1 MSYPNVL
8 VRDLHDIIHNDKYGW
23 YVCWGPA
30 RYGKSTL
37 CLLLSYW
44 VYKDWDKVLNSVVFN
59 LNQLLYKLEHGIP
72 ARWPT
77 RNQLHRRI
85 PLLIWDD
92 FACHAGKAKTQ
103 HERSWDIFKGAFD
116 SLGVK
121 IGVLIANMVTPSSP
135 TQQLTEKYTHE
146 LYVYSRGRCK
156 YDRVKHQQD
165 FYNFRTRQN
174 KEWLCDFEFDQ
185 VPADVFRQYDEMR
198 CSLAEEV
205 LVSIKDVMATTE
217 VETIMKRIKPIDVNV
232 LRLIDEKGPTYSKAV
247 LSELGE
253 EGRQAIVRLKARG
266 LIVPRRES
274 LHYYKY
280 DMTDLGLSVLEA
292 LNQEKPKVPSFPKG

>member
-1 MSYPNVL
+1 MSTQNVL
-8 VRDLHDIIHNDKYGW
+8 VRDLYDIIHTDRYAW
-23 YVCWGPA
+23 IVCWGPP

-44 VYKDWDKVLNSVVFN
+44 IYKDWDKVLDSVVFN
-59 LNQLLYKLEHGIP
+59 LNQLLYKLEGGIP
-72 ARWPT
+72 AKWPT
-77 RNQLHRRI
+77 RNLLHDRI

-116 SLGVK
+116 SLGTK
-121 IGVLIANMVTPSSP
+121 LGVLIANMVTPSSP
-135 TQQLTEKYTHE
+135 TLQLTEKYSHE

-174 KEWLCDFEFDQ
+174 KEWLWDFEFPE
-185 VPADVFRQYDEMR
+185 VPKDVFKQYDEMR
-198 CSLAEEV
+198 CSLADEV
-205 LVSIKDVMATTE
+205 LVSIKDVMAVTE
-217 VETIMKRIKPIDVNV
+217 VETILKRVKPIDMNL
-232 LRLIDEKGPTYSKAV
+232 LRLIDEKGPTYSKAI
-247 LSELGE
+247 LEELGAE
-253 EGRQAIVRLKARG
+253 SREALVRLKARG

-274 LHYYKY
+274 AHYYKY
-280 DMTDLGLSVLEA
+280 DMTDLGVSVLEA
-292 LNQEKPKVPSFPKG
+292 LSREKPKVPTFPNS